1 MSENLNI
8 SDFKANEAKIDRLT
22 SEKATFNNLDSQN
35 SVISTLTADLIKL
48 KNQIELLSEE
58 LKIVKGSKELV
69 KISSSRTDINN
80 SLYTNNELVSLP
92 VGTIVAFYGTIL
104 PEGWAFCDGSNGT
117 PDLRGSFILGNS
129 GISQKN
135 SQVYN
140 KSNTITLSEKNIP
153 RVWSTVTTKYYKVE
167 AGTGGNNFD
176 FLGTKATSRNQ
187 TIYRENSWCTDES
200 IATEFAIGHENPT
213 AVEIPN
219 PQHVKLAYIMKI
231 K

>member
-1 MSENLNI
+1 MAENLNI
-8 SDFKANEAKIDRLT
+8 KDFKANEADIEKLT
-22 SEKATFNNLDSQN
+22 SGKATINALDSQN
-35 SVISTLTADLIKL
+35 TVISTLTADLIKL
-48 KNQIELLSEE
+48 KNQIELLNEE
-58 LKIVKGSKELV
+58 LKIMKGSKELV
-69 KISSSRTDINN
+69 KITSGRTDVNN

-92 VGTIVAFYGTIL
+92 VGAIVAFYGTTL
-104 PEGWAFCDGSNGT
+104 PEGWAFCDGFNNT

-129 GISQKN
+129 GIGHKN

-140 KSNTITLSEKNIP
+140 RSNTITLSEKNIP

-187 TIYRENSWCTDES
+187 TIYRENSWCTDEN
-200 IATEFAIGHENPT
+200 IATEFAIGHETPT
-213 AVEIPN
+213 PVEVPN

-231 K
+231 R